1 MNEITIFDDSKSKI
15 LMFLQNEKNEEKECC
30 KECCCPRI
38 KAFKKFINTFEK
50 AQIGKEAPEFKAPA
64 YCPCG
69 SIKEIDINE
78 YRGKYVV
85 LLFYPLD
92 WTFVCPTEMIGYSEL
107 AGQLKEINCEVI
119 GVSVDS
125 VYCHQAW
132 CEADKS
138 KGGVGKLTFPLV
150 SDIKRCISIKYGMLN
165 VEAGI
170 SRRGYVIIDDKGKVR
185 YIQMNDDGIG
195 RSTEETIRIV
205 KAIQFS
211 DKYGAV
217 CQLNW
222 KPGKDTIE
230 PTPDGIKKYL
240 TTH

>member
-1 MNEITIFDDSKSKI
+1 MSCN
-15 LMFLQNEKNEEKECC
+15 QQKNVVRKNV
-30 KECCCPRI
+30 KRKNVVKKCCCPRI
-38 KAFKKFINTFEK
+38 KAFKKFMNTFEK
-50 AQIGKEAPEFKAPA
+50 AQIGKEAPEFKAQA

-78 YRGKYVV
+78 YKGKYVV

-92 WTFVCPTEMIGYSEL
+92 WTFVCPTEMIGYSEV

-138 KGGVGKLTFPLV
+138 KGGVGKLGFPLI

-165 VEAGI
+165 VETGV
-170 SRRGYVIIDDKGKVR
+170 SRRGYVIIDD
-185 YIQMNDDGIG
+185 
-195 RSTEETIRIV
+195 
-205 KAIQFS
+205 
-211 DKYGAV
+211 
-217 CQLNW
+217 
-222 KPGKDTIE
+222 
-230 PTPDGIKKYL
+230 
-240 TTH
+240 

>member
-1 MNEITIFDDSKSKI
+1 MN
-15 LMFLQNEKNEEKECC
+15 
-30 KECCCPRI
+30 
-38 KAFKKFINTFEK
+38 
-50 AQIGKEAPEFKAPA
+50 
-64 YCPCG
+64 
-69 SIKEIDINE
+69 
-78 YRGKYVV
+78 
-85 LLFYPLD
+85 
-92 WTFVCPTEMIGYSEL
+92 GYSEL
-107 AGQLKEINCEVI
+107 ALQLKEINCEVI

-138 KGGVGKLTFPLV
+138 KEGLTFPLV
-150 SDIKRCISIKYGMLN
+150 SDIKRCIYIKYGMLN
-165 VEAGI
+165 FEAGI
-170 SRRGYVIIDDKGKVR
+170 SRRGHVIIDDKGKVR
-185 YIQMNDDGIG
+185 YIQMNDDGIR

-211 DKYGAV
+211 DEYGAV